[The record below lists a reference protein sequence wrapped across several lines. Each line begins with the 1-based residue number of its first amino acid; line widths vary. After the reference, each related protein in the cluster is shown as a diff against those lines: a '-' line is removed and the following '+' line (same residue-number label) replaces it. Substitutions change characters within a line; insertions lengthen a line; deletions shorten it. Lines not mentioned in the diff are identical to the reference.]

1 MSELTTIDTTLLVAR
16 LAELQKNHEGITQE
30 MEKLET
36 HRQQGESSLL
46 MLSGA
51 IQILNELLGH
61 PTIPAPS

>member
-1 MSELTTIDTTLLVAR
+1 MSELTTIDTTLLLAR
-16 LAELQKNHEGITQE
+16 LAELEKNHEGLTQE
-30 MEKLET
+30 MKQLET

-61 PTIPAPS
+61 PTITAPS

>member
-1 MSELTTIDTTLLVAR
+1 MSELTTIDKTLLLAR
-16 LAELQKNHEGITQE
+16 LAELEKNHEGLAQE
-30 MEKLET
+30 MKQLET

-61 PTIPAPS
+61 PTITAPS